1 MKYQK
6 VCYKYRLYEDHVT
19 TTKILD
25 CEADTDFIKLDKDG
39 NLTIKKNFAWDGCSG
54 PTKDDDTNQVPGL
67 EHDAKYALMRL
78 GLVPQSW
85 RRIADLELKEGCIK
99 RGMGKFRAWYYF
111 QGVDHFAGY
120 AAKYGSDPKVI
131 TVA

>member
-1 MKYQK
+1 MKYQE
-6 VCYKYRLYEDHVT
+6 VCYKYKLYEDHIT

-39 NLTIKKNFAWDGCSG
+39 NLTIKRNFAWDGCSG
-54 PTKDDDTNQVPGL
+54 PTKDDRTNQVPGL

-85 RRIADLELKEGCIK
+85 RRIADLELKEGCMK
-99 RGMGKFRAWYYF
+99 RGMNRFRAWYYF
-111 QGVDHFAGY
+111 EGVDHFAGY
-120 AAKYGSDPKVI
+120 AAKYGSDPKII